1 MGSSRINQSFPPPTL
16 SEFSV
21 EIMEES
27 LSNLLWLL
35 FKFKLLRKE
44 AGDKR
49 WKPNIYD
56 FPQTL
61 TIASTLS
68 FRKVQGIAVSTAKN
82 ICCSSNWNASRW
94 GRGSEWAENRKLIK
108 ETSET
113 AIRRELSKNLRRQGW
128 EEHAADLRS
137 DLRSKNIHT
146 AAFALRVFSLS
157 LPPLFLPLN
166 FPTFHLCFPF
176 YLWTFQLSTFVSLS
190 TFELSTFEPGSAR
203 ILILTTTSIRPRGWL
218 GAEWLIDGWLE
229 SMQAKVKKQ
238 EMFLC

>member
-1 MGSSRINQSFPPPTL
+1 
-16 SEFSV
+16 
-21 EIMEES
+21 MEES

-68 FRKVQGIAVSTAKN
+68 FRKVQGIAVTTAKN

-176 YLWTFQLSTFVSLS
+176 YLWTFHLWTRIHPDFNSDHHQHQAARLAGGGVVDWWLAWEHASKSKEAGNVSLLKYLIE
-190 TFELSTFEPGSAR
+190 TFQLF
-203 ILILTTTSIRPRGWL
+203 
-218 GAEWLIDGWLE
+218 
-229 SMQAKVKKQ
+229 
-238 EMFLC
+238 F